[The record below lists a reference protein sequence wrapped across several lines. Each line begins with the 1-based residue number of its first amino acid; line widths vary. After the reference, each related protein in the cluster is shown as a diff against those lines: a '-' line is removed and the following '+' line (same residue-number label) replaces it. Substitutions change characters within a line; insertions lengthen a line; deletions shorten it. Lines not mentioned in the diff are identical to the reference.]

1 MKRFFVFVFAVVLIN
16 NISYPQM
23 IGKLKVTMENLKMKK
38 NRY

>member
-23 IGKLKVTMENLKMKK
+23 IGKLKGNNGEFKDEKK
-38 NRY
+38 